1 MNHIIQKDISSIIN
15 ALEGEI
21 YNLNEKT
28 ILFAGGGGFL
38 GFYFFKFFEKL
49 IIDSKIN
56 LKIIFIDN
64 FVSSSQSFKNEN
76 NKSQHFEFLKIDIC
90 NPEILNLNYKLDY
103 IVHAAGIASPH
114 YYRLKPMETL
124 DVSISGSKNLLEL
137 AKKSK
142 AKYTFFSSSE
152 IYGDP
157 LSDFVPI
164 QEIYRGNVST
174 LGPRACYDEGK
185 RVGETLCYIY
195 QNYFDVHT
203 NIIRPFNIYGPGMH
217 QNDYRVMS
225 NFANNFLKEIP
236 LKVYGHGKQTRT
248 FCYISDGIEGFLRVI
263 LLGKNGEAYNIGN
276 HAPEISMTDLAK
288 LFYDIYD
295 KKHNIEIVDY
305 PASYPED
312 EPNRRCPDTSKA
324 KKEIDFIAKI
334 SLEQGIKNYISWCRD
349 IFT

>member
-1 MNHIIQKDISSIIN
+1 MSQIIKNDITSIIN
-15 ALEGEI
+15 SLENEVFK
-21 YNLNEKT
+21 LNEKT

-38 GFYFFKFFEKL
+38 GFYFLNFFERL
-49 IIDSKIN
+49 IIESKIN
-56 LKIIFIDN
+56 LKVIFIDN
-64 FVSSSQSFKNEN
+64 FVSSSKSFKNEN
-76 NKSQHFEFLKIDIC
+76 KQSQNFKFLQMDIC
-90 NPEILNLNYKLDY
+90 NPEILNLNYKIDY

-124 DVSISGSKNLLEL
+124 DVSINGSKNLLEL

-142 AKYTFFSSSE
+142 AKYIFFSSSE

-157 LSDFVPI
+157 LPDFVPI
-164 QEIYRGNVST
+164 NEKYRGNVST

-225 NFANNFLKEIP
+225 NFANNFLKEKP
-236 LKVYGHGKQTRT
+236 LSVYGHGKQTRT

-263 LLGKNGEAYNIGN
+263 LFGKSGEAYNIGN
-276 HAPEISMTDLAK
+276 QTPEINMIDLAK
-288 LFYDIYD
+288 LFYDIFN
-295 KKHNIEIVDY
+295 KKHNIDIVDY
-305 PASYPED
+305 PSSYPED
-312 EPNRRCPDTSKA
+312 EPNRRCPDTTKA
-324 KKEIDFIAKI
+324 KIDVDFIAKV
-334 SLEQGIKNYISWCRD
+334 SLEKGIKNYISWCKNV
-349 IFT
+349 FT